1 MTRFGRLT
9 PAVSLFVLCAAAR
22 VLGQAPSDTTHAG
35 EPPRVAP
42 PESTSS
48 APPSIP
54 ETTHVV
60 IPETTHVVVPE
71 TTRVAVPPSLDASI
85 NPLLLQPR
93 SEEMMAKA
101 PGEFKVRFQTSKGDF
116 IVEVHRDWMPM
127 GADRFYNL
135 VKAGYYDD
143 TRFFRVIPGFM
154 AQFGINGHPQV
165 NQAWREASIA
175 DEPTKKS
182 NTRGRVS
189 FAKRGLPNTRTTQ
202 LFINYANNSRLDDIG
217 FGALGEVVKGMNV
230 VDALYSGYGEC
241 KAPDRPEANGPEQ
254 ARIQDEGN
262 AYLVAGFPKLD
273 YIVKATI
280 IK

>member
-1 MTRFGRLT
+1 MTRFGRLM
-9 PAVSLFVLCAAAR
+9 PFAAGLLFVAAR
-22 VLGQAPSDTTHAG
+22 VLGQAPLDTTHVG
-35 EPPRVAP
+35 SEPPRLAT

-48 APPSIP
+48 VPPI
-54 ETTHVV
+54 V
-60 IPETTHVVVPE
+60 PETTHVVVPE
-71 TTRVAVPPSLDASI
+71 TTRVVVPDSLKAMPPVGAPL

-93 SEEMMAKA
+93 SPEMMAKA
-101 PGEFKVRFQTSKGDF
+101 PGNFKVRFQTTKGDF
-116 IVEVHRDWMPM
+116 IVQVHRDWLPM
-127 GADRFYNL
+127 GVDRFYNL

-154 AQFGINGHPQV
+154 AQFGISGNPQV
-165 NQAWREASIA
+165 NQVWRDASIA
-175 DEPTKKS
+175 DEPVKKG

-202 LFINYANNSRLDDIG
+202 LFINYANNSRLDPIG
-217 FGALGEVVKGMNV
+217 FAALGEVVEGMNV

-241 KAPDRPEANGPEQ
+241 KAQDRPEATGPEQ
-254 ARIQDEGN
+254 MRIQDEGN
-262 AYLVAGFPKLD
+262 TYLAAGFPKLD

>member
-1 MTRFGRLT
+1 MTRFGRLM
-9 PAVSLFVLCAAAR
+9 LFAAGLLVVAAR
-22 VLGQAPSDTTHAG
+22 VLGQAPSDTTHVG
-35 EPPRVAP
+35 NEPPQLAP

-48 APPSIP
+48 APPVLP
-54 ETTHVV
+54 DTT
-60 IPETTHVVVPE
+60 PVVVPE
-71 TTRVAVPPSLDASI
+71 TTHVAVPDTMKAMPPVGAPL

-93 SEEMMAKA
+93 SPEMMAKA
-101 PGEFKVRFQTSKGDF
+101 PGNFKVRFQTTKGDF
-116 IVEVHRDWMPM
+116 IVQVHRDWLPM
-127 GADRFYNL
+127 GVDRFYNL

-154 AQFGINGHPQV
+154 AQFGINGNPQV
-165 NQAWREASIA
+165 NQVWRDASIA
-175 DEPTKKS
+175 DEPAKKG

-202 LFINYANNSRLDDIG
+202 LFINYANNSRLDPIG
-217 FGALGEVVKGMNV
+217 FGALGEVVEGMNV

-241 KAPDRPEANGPEQ
+241 KAQDRPEATGPEQ
-254 ARIQDEGN
+254 MRIQDEGN
-262 AYLVAGFPKLD
+262 AYLAAGFPKLD